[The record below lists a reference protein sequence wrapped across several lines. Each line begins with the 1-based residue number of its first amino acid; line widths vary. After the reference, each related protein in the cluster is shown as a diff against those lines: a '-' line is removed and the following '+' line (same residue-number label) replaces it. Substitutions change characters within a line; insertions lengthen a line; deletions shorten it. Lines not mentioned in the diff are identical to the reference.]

1 MSKTIGI
8 IGGLG
13 PQSTLE
19 FYSYLISRYET
30 QFGDQSFPEIVIY
43 SVSFEKF
50 KIWTA
55 DAKWDLISREL
66 IKAGEKLISAGVE
79 FIVIPTNTMHIV
91 FDEVK
96 QTLNIPMLS
105 IVEETGN
112 RIIGKNL
119 KKVGLLGTKATM
131 EASGLYA
138 KSLKEKGVDLLIP
151 DESDRLE
158 VSRIIYKEL
167 VSNIVLDSSKSFYLD
182 VIAKLKEKGAEG
194 IIMGCT
200 EIPLMIKKDDT
211 KLILFD
217 TNKILADATLEY
229 ALN

>member
-1 MSKTIGI
+1 
-8 IGGLG
+8 
-13 PQSTLE
+13 
-19 FYSYLISRYET
+19 
-30 QFGDQSFPEIVIY
+30 
-43 SVSFEKF
+43 
-50 KIWTA
+50 
-55 DAKWDLISREL
+55 
-66 IKAGEKLISAGVE
+66 
-79 FIVIPTNTMHIV
+79 
-91 FDEVK
+91 
-96 QTLNIPMLS
+96 
-105 IVEETGN
+105 
-112 RIIGKNL
+112 
-119 KKVGLLGTKATM
+119 
-131 EASGLYA
+131 
-138 KSLKEKGVDLLIP
+138 LIP